1 MRLTMLNAEEIGSSE
16 LNHQQV
22 HVEIIEQ
29 PASKSLRF
37 RYEVEGRATGSILGA
52 NSTFENK
59 TYPAIQVF
67 TLHLIHIL
75 SLSNF
80 TALVIYTVC
89 AVTR

>member
-16 LNHQQV
+16 LNHQQA

-37 RYEVEGRATGSILGA
+37 RYEVEGRSTGSILGA

-67 TLHLIHIL
+67 IQLYCI
-75 SLSNF
+75 
-80 TALVIYTVC
+80 
-89 AVTR
+89 